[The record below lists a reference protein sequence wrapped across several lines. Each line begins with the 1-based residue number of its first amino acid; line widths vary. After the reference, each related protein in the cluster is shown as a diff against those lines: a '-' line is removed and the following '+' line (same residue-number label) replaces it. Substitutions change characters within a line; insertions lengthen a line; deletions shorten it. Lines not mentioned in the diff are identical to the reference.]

1 MVRRPS
7 RRFICK
13 NLIFKSKPLRWS
25 FEKFYTINYCKKK
38 KELPSIFIL
47 SSTRLLLS
55 LIIYP
60 YHLSLLLHLSP
71 ITRAMPRMH
80 KSSSPSSCH
89 SPYTEA
95 ATERRLR
102 EKRAAVWWRGGPPT
116 TFVDLATKCLTMETA
131 TTVRAGWRGE
141 VWGDNGE
148 RGQELG
154 SSSND
159 LDRDLMTHCY
169 DNDDA
174 HQMLF
179 ICLLILNYL

>member
-25 FEKFYTINYCKKK
+25 FEKFYTIDYCKKK
-38 KELPSIFIL
+38 KNSHQYLSSPLPDYYYHSLFIL
-47 SSTRLLLS
+47 
-55 LIIYP
+55 II
-60 YHLSLLLHLSP
+60 SLLLHLSP

-80 KSSSPSSCH
+80 KSSSPSSRH